1 MNSEIV
7 KRLNDTLEKF
17 GISKAKASRDMGYSS
32 AILSAY
38 TTGNYSG
45 DLTKLEDNI
54 VRWIARQEQAH
65 SRKRAFSLI
74 AGTMGDSSS
83 FSSRMLVLAAELASM
98 FVRLAHSQP
107 SM

>member
-54 VRWIARQEQAH
+54 VRWNRHIPASVFQSLKQQLL
-65 SRKRAFSLI
+65 SRFSTLLSLH
-74 AGTMGDSSS
+74 TRSTTSPLS
-83 FSSRMLVLAAELASM
+83 
-98 FVRLAHSQP
+98 
-107 SM
+107 